1 MPITVIS
8 QNTEERQQ
16 ETIDLFNQCKPYL
29 KQGMKLVDALQI
41 IKHTKHNRFYNQ
53 SWYRELKEYA
63 ESQGYQI
70 NKRW

>member
-53 SWYRELKEYA
+53 RWYRELKSYA
-63 ESQGYQI
+63 ESQGYKI
-70 NKRW
+70 NKR